1 MLNKYL
7 FIFGLLLSLILGA
20 ISNADQYHFIN
31 GHIGER
37 ASGLGGAYSAVSDDP
52 SGAYYNP
59 AGMAF
64 ASNSYLSISTNS
76 FKNSSSTYYN
86 VLNDSSDKNWN
97 RLSSSFFPSY
107 FGILQDYE
115 DIKLGFS
122 IITPESDVLKQ
133 DDTVNLQDTNRR
145 FVRNYNENSFVYLMG
160 PSIAMEVDPSLSV
173 GASLFL
179 SQKNRDII
187 DNQWIFNNTLSQWEW
202 LNFYSK
208 ESSTGLDAIVGLQY
222 MPSKKLSLAFVV
234 EDAWDFV
241 AEADQ
246 QTITANHLSSYE
258 VNGSY
263 DLLEFGYKSRPL
275 KCTIGCAYFLSPTIM
290 WTFDL
295 KYYPEHDAKNDQFD
309 RKAVINYA
317 TGIEYYYTT
326 NIPIRAGLYTNFSS
340 VKEMYAGAYDIDLY
354 GITCSIG
361 WETDSSS
368 LSTGLDYSWGQGK
381 IGFNDSSGNLGLF
394 DADMSNLYLFFSGS
408 YKM

>member
-1 MLNKYL
+1 MATIVY
-7 FIFGLLLSLILGA
+7 
-20 ISNADQYHFIN
+20 ADQYHYIN

-37 ASGLGGAYSAVSDDP
+37 ASGLAGAYSAVSDDP

-76 FKNSSSTYYN
+76 FKYSSSTYYN
-86 VLNDSSDKNWN
+86 VLNDSSNKNWE

-107 FGILQDYE
+107 FGVLQDYD

-133 DDTVNLQDTNRR
+133 DDAVNLKDTNRR
-145 FVRNYNENSFVYLMG
+145 FVRNYNENNFVYLMG
-160 PSIAMEVDPSLSV
+160 PSIAMEVDPSLAV

-202 LNFYSK
+202 SNFYSK
-208 ESSTGLDAIVGLQY
+208 ESSTGLDAVAGIQY
-222 MPSKKLSLAFVV
+222 MPSKKWSLAFVV
-234 EDAWDFV
+234 EDTWDIT
-241 AEADQ
+241 AEANQ
-246 QTITANHLSSYE
+246 QTITANHLSSFE
-258 VNGSY
+258 ANGNF
-263 DLLEFGYKSRPL
+263 DLLKFGYKSRPL
-275 KCTIGCAYFLSPTIM
+275 KCTMGCAYFISSTMM

-295 KYYPEHDAKNDQFD
+295 KYYPEHDAENNQFD
-309 RKAVINYA
+309 RKAVLNYA

-326 NIPIRAGLYTNFSS
+326 NIPIRVGFYTNFSN

-354 GITCSIG
+354 GLTASIG
-361 WETDSSS
+361 WETESSS
-368 LSTGLDYSWGQGK
+368 LSTGFDYSWGEGK
-381 IGFNDSSGNLGLF
+381 IGFEDSSGYLGFF